1 MLSTCLGSCMC
12 VTCVI
17 VCVVEIS
24 HTVDLSWVLYV
35 CDLCYCMCVTC
46 VVEISHTVDLSRV
59 LYVCD
64 LCYRN
69 ITHCRPVSGLVCVW
83 LVLLYMCVP
92 CVLEIS
98 YAVDLS
104 WILYLCDLSYCMV
117 QLDLNFEHM
126 RGKHACVHF
135 VVRHEY
141 FSKLCISVDNCTGT
155 LRVYTHACV
164 TSACMFIDIFART

>member
-24 HTVDLSWVLYV
+24 HTVDLSRVLYV

-46 VVEISHTVDLSRV
+46 VVEISHTVDLSWV

-69 ITHCRPVSGLVCVW
+69 ITHCRPVSGLVCV
-83 LVLLYMCVP
+83 
-92 CVLEIS
+92 
-98 YAVDLS
+98 
-104 WILYLCDLSYCMV
+104 
-117 QLDLNFEHM
+117 
-126 RGKHACVHF
+126 
-135 VVRHEY
+135 
-141 FSKLCISVDNCTGT
+141 
-155 LRVYTHACV
+155 
-164 TSACMFIDIFART
+164 